1 MQNQPTEQASLI
13 ESAALKG
20 PPKNSG
26 QLKPEASEG
35 TDGLIAVVHFGIAS
49 DGDMQ
54 LCLFPAFTEAYDDK
68 GNRLEAFLKKTV
80 ESGPL
85 KNLATKNK
93 LKLGKGGHSMALPRT
108 INWWTSDPRPER
120 AQIDIPFKLSRPL
133 GDRSLVATNVS
144 VIDNKKGGSK
154 SILEIARLLK
164 ENHFLLSAPLEEF
177 LSICEEIEK
186 KIKKSK
192 ETGHFFYF
200 SEIEK
205 HNLSCAIKN
214 FNGEGNEGF
223 RKLGWRSTFKFF
235 SELSERSQDLIF
247 FDPAKKRPGSFQDLN
262 KKYAERKL
270 EDLREDHE
278 WSQDLTQKVFGPL
291 SNDKVPL
298 DVDVILKVP
307 DIGYEEFEILST
319 SLIGPF
325 IECRLFKVNESTL
338 AKRLMGT
345 PIDAFYAQN
354 EKSPY
359 MKVREFLWRLLL
371 GSSETFVAKSVSQYD
386 RALALKNGLK
396 DKSVYIHYL
405 EFFPTKSLDENGFLV
420 TSPTSSGLSQIDF
433 AVPDPE
439 FASSTQIQKDK
450 HKAKGLSQPVL
461 SLKDFLKSSQET
473 HSPSV
478 IHDTYFWPQGRIY
491 QFLHLTSAMLT
502 LPKLGTTA
510 EFLFEDQVGISSD
523 VKSIMGNEETAQ
535 RIPELSLTESYSQ
548 LSGLYPKDF
557 SHEHARPYTDRYLEK
572 PPQTLL
578 HIHDLGVKEQISINV
593 RYSNSDGLAIEQC
606 LEALKRDFSAS
617 QLSASQLSASQQ
629 TDVQGS
635 KSKASLKSD
644 TPQNSPM
651 TAGSAEPT
659 EAINQYDL
667 ILEKLKDLLQFEAIP
682 YFMINGAEVSE
693 SEWFQAKKSP
703 SGVYEV
709 APGQF
714 VPEST
719 YSSYTENYYLKKK
732 ALAKMGRIPMQK
744 VWSSHLNFINGSD
757 DNISPDAYLQS
768 LKLSISKEFDKLDE
782 ILKGTSAKDWIRNHL
797 PVLESSLREY
807 QAQGIMWIKSRL
819 AMNYGVCLAD
829 EMGLGKTLQAI
840 GVLMM
845 FKNPK
850 LPSLVL
856 VPKSLLINWKNEL
869 ERFAP
874 ELKVKMIEDE
884 SSFDDSEIYLM
895 SYGAMRHKAPLITKR
910 HWNLAILDEA
920 QSIKNSQSLTAQIAL
935 ELPCKYRL
943 ALTGT
948 PVENH
953 ASELWSIIN
962 WLNPQYLGSVSSF
975 EKYTKHARIPEKRPY
990 YLAPLR
996 ECLKPIMLR
1005 RLKNDPQVALGLP
1018 EKISQDLR
1026 FELSETQCLL
1036 YKSVIDVVLNS
1047 NTVHH
1052 FARMAQ
1058 YLRSI
1063 HFLKQICI
1071 HPSLFLDDVTA
1082 DEALETSELNKSV
1095 KKNALK
1101 LLKKYEKPKTSADIF
1116 KDSAKLAQLYDV
1128 LEVERTSSNG
1138 ILIFTQYIKAAD
1150 LMMILL
1156 KDLGY
1161 DSVPFINGSL
1171 TASRRQEIVD
1181 QFNKQASI
1189 REPNQLCPILI
1200 CSLKAGGTG
1209 LNLTGADRVI
1219 HLDRWWNPAVENQAT
1234 DRAHRFGQTRT
1245 VFVNTLTNDGTLED
1259 SMNRIFEEKRRLAQ
1273 DLLSD
1278 EDVAIAECLK
1288 DESGYLNLV
1297 DPKQFFYKK

>member
-13 ESAALKG
+13 ESTAFKG
-20 PPKNSG
+20 PLKDSG
-26 QLKPEASEG
+26 KLKPEASES
-35 TDGLIAVVHFGIAS
+35 TDGLVAVVHLGIAS

-68 GNRLEAFLKKTV
+68 GDRLEAFLKKTV

-85 KNLATKNK
+85 KTLATKNK

-120 AQIDIPFKLSRPL
+120 AQTDIPFKLSRPL

-164 ENHFLLSAPLEEF
+164 ENHFLLSAPLEDF
-177 LSICEEIEK
+177 LRICEDIEN
-186 KIKKSK
+186 KIKTSK
-192 ETGHFFYF
+192 ESGHFFYF

-205 HNLSCAIKN
+205 HNLNSALKN
-214 FNGEGNEGF
+214 YNGEPNVNL

-247 FDPAKKRPGSFQDLN
+247 FDPAKNRPGSFQDLS

-278 WSQDLTQKVFGPL
+278 WSQDLTHKVLGPL
-291 SNDKVPL
+291 PHDRAPL
-298 DVDVILKVP
+298 DQDVILKVP
-307 DIGYEEFEILST
+307 DIGYLDFEILSS

-325 IECRLFKVNESTL
+325 VECRLFKVNDFTL

-359 MKVREFLWRLLL
+359 MKVRDFLWRLLL

-386 RALALKNGLK
+386 RALAVKNGLK
-396 DKSVYIHYL
+396 NKSAYIHYL

-439 FASSTQIQKDK
+439 FASSTQIQKEK
-450 HKAKGLSQPVL
+450 HKAKGLPQPVL

-478 IHDTYFWPQGRIY
+478 IHDSYFWPQGRIY

-502 LPKLGTTA
+502 MPKLGTTA

-523 VKSIMGNEETAQ
+523 VKSIMGNEETVQ

-548 LSGLYPKDF
+548 LSGLYPKHF
-557 SHEHARPYTDRYLEK
+557 SHEHESPYTDRYLEK
-572 PPQTLL
+572 RPQTLL

-617 QLSASQLSASQQ
+617 QK
-629 TDVQGS
+629 TDAQGS

-644 TPQNSPM
+644 TPQNSHADA
-651 TAGSAEPT
+651 TSAEPT
-659 EAINQYDL
+659 LAINQYDS
-667 ILEKLKDLLQFEAIP
+667 ILEKLRDLLQFEAIP

-744 VWSSHLNFINGSD
+744 VWTSHLNFINGSD
-757 DNISPDAYLQS
+757 EDISPDAYLQS

-840 GVLMM
+840 GVLML

-856 VPKSLLINWKNEL
+856 VPKSLLMNWKNEL

-935 ELPCKYRL
+935 ELTCTYRL

-1018 EKISQDLR
+1018 EKVSQDLR

-1047 NTVHH
+1047 HTVHH

-1101 LLKKYEKPKTSADIF
+1101 LLKTYEKPKTSADIF
-1116 KDSAKLAQLYDV
+1116 KDSAKLAQLYEV
-1128 LEVERTSSNG
+1128 LETERTSSNG
-1138 ILIFTQYIKAAD
+1138 ILIFTQYLKAAD

-1161 DSVPFINGSL
+1161 AAVPFINGSL
-1171 TASRRQEIVD
+1171 TANRRQEIVD
-1181 QFNKQASI
+1181 QFNKQASV
-1189 REPNQLCPILI
+1189 REPGQLCPILI

-1278 EDVAIAECLK
+1278 EDVALAECLK

-1297 DPKQFFYKK
+1297 DPKQLFYKK